1 MVVTFE
7 RQLARLE
14 ADWKQVFRRQNFL
27 IYDHKYPF
35 RMAAETVLRQNK
47 HYQQPSRFRD
57 CPTGD
62 LTERLYNE
70 TVRLF
75 GQQFDTNYFLDWM
88 ENLSSSDRK
97 QPIVVFGVD
106 QTSSAQALRSHLRR
120 MGGMVVGPPLSD
132 SDYIVHTTRDLEK
145 FVKDL

>member
-1 MVVTFE
+1 MVVTFA
-7 RQLARLE
+7 RDQNRLE

-35 RMAAETVLRQNK
+35 RIAAETVLRQNK
-47 HYQQPSRFRD
+47 HYQQSSRYRRI
-57 CPTGD
+57 PTAD
-62 LTERLYNE
+62 YTDYLYRE
-70 TVRLF
+70 TVRFF
-75 GQQFDTNYFLDWM
+75 GQPFETEYFLDWV

-97 QPIVVFGVD
+97 KAIVVFGVD
-106 QTSSAQALRSHLRR
+106 CRSSQLLRSNLRR

-132 SDYIVHTTRDLEK
+132 SDYVIHDTRDLEK